1 VEYRKLGE
9 SGLSVSAFCLGAMM
23 FGPGANEDLADCE
36 RVVALSLDAGIN
48 FFDTADAYGRGESER
63 ILGRALKARRE
74 HALIATKLWWPMG
87 RDPNQRGASRRWI
100 VRACE
105 DSLRRLGT
113 DWIDLYQLHRID
125 PDTALDEQLDAMS
138 DLVRQG
144 KVRAIGT
151 SSARA
156 EQLVECVWTAERRNL
171 VRIRSEQPP
180 YSIFTRGIEAG
191 VLPTCQRYGIGTL
204 VWSPLN
210 GGWLAGRYRR
220 DAPPP
225 PDSRAAKQFFD
236 PRWWDRGREAVQRKF
251 DLVEALEKLAAE
263 LGCSL
268 SQLALAFCLAHPAVS
283 SAIIGPRTSAQCA
296 ELLARADLRLDAET
310 LDAIDALVPPGTNL
324 DPTNLVEVGHHLDA
338 SARRRPQTPLRR

>member
-1 VEYRKLGE
+1 
-9 SGLSVSAFCLGAMM
+9 
-23 FGPGANEDLADCE
+23 
-36 RVVALSLDAGIN
+36 
-48 FFDTADAYGRGESER
+48 
-63 ILGRALKARRE
+63 
-74 HALIATKLWWPMG
+74 
-87 RDPNQRGASRRWI
+87 
-100 VRACE
+100 
-105 DSLRRLGT
+105 
-113 DWIDLYQLHRID
+113 
-125 PDTALDEQLDAMS
+125 
-138 DLVRQG
+138 
-144 KVRAIGT
+144 
-151 SSARA
+151 
-156 EQLVECVWTAERRNL
+156 VWTAERRNL